1 MTIVNQ
7 IRKILE
13 QKDTCIVTS
22 GTGDDEKTVYVS
34 DINMKQLQR
43 NLIIAFGPNRV
54 VKHKGGL
61 KVCSETINKN

>member
-1 MTIVNQ
+1 MTIVDQ
-7 IRKILE
+7 IKKILE
-13 QKDTCIVTS
+13 QKDNCIVTS
-22 GTGDDEKTVYVS
+22 GTGDDENTVHVG
-34 DINMKQLQR
+34 DVNMKNLQR